1 MRTVI
6 IFATVAF
13 GAMRLMLRTLS
24 PVQRPGIDGEWT
36 ADE

>member
-1 MRTVI
+1 MI

-13 GAMRLMLRTLS
+13 GALRLMLHTLS